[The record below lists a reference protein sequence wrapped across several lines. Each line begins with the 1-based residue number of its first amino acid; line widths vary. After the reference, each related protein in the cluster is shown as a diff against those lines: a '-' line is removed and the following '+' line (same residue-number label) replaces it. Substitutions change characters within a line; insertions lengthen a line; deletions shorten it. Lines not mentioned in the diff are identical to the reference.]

1 MDGRGSIYET
11 NNTLLVQWKFRPD
24 SMVIIIWN
32 FWRTCIIWIISMIF
46 HWKHCGHTGS
56 SMTEHPHILLAV
68 LDSIWM
74 CTLLGVA
81 LDWTRQSNSCVA
93 RQISG
98 PNTHFHVWDTLKEKV
113 NSKPVASSEDLL
125 QRIQEEAD
133 AMRAT
138 PDNLNREIRS
148 RLNICLE
155 KNGGHFE
162 NKL

>member
-1 MDGRGSIYET
+1 M
-11 NNTLLVQWKFRPD
+11 
-24 SMVIIIWN
+24 
-32 FWRTCIIWIISMIF
+32 
-46 HWKHCGHTGS
+46 
-56 SMTEHPHILLAV
+56 
-68 LDSIWM
+68 
-74 CTLLGVA
+74 
-81 LDWTRQSNSCVA
+81 A